1 MDAFGKANLNE
12 LLDNS
17 PAPGVSIYLPTHR
30 AGRDTQQNRIRLK
43 NLLGKAESELR
54 ARDVD
59 GAAADALLAPASQL
73 VDDTQFWAQQSDG
86 LALFMATGFTRRYR
100 LPLRFPERA
109 VVAPRFYIKPLLP
122 MLTEEGHF
130 YVLALSLKQVRL
142 LLGTRDSVEQVE
154 LQGAPASLAAV
165 ARPEAGERSLQHH
178 SSSVGGG
185 SGAVFHGGGS
195 AEDDHDEDLKRY
207 FREVDRSVVARLRE
221 DPAQQVL
228 AALESHNPLNRE
240 NSDYKLLLGQALAGN
255 PDDLSAQD
263 LHARA
268 WSLVRPHFARHMLA
282 AQDRF
287 NRQLGTGKASGQLEV
302 VLPAAYQGRIEFL
315 FVPTGEQ
322 RWGRFDPASQEV
334 TQPNGLTDSS
344 QDLLDLACEYTLKH
358 GGMVYALQPEKMP
371 QQAVVAAGF
380 RY

>member
-12 LLDNS
+12 LLDHS
-17 PAPGVSIYLPTHR
+17 PAPGISIYLPAHR
-30 AGRDTQQNRIRLK
+30 GGRESQQDRIRLK
-43 NLLGKAESELR
+43 NLLGRAEDGLATR
-54 ARDVD
+54 GVD
-59 GAAADALLAPASQL
+59 GSAANALLAPAARL
-73 VDDTQFWAQQSDG
+73 VDDSQFWTQQSDG
-86 LALFMATGFTRRYR
+86 LALFMAAGFSRRYR

-109 VVAPRFYIKPLLP
+109 VVGPRFYIKPLLP
-122 MLTEEGHF
+122 MLTDEGHF

-142 LLGTRDSVEQVE
+142 LIGTRDSLEQIE
-154 LQGAPASLAAV
+154 LDGAPASLAAV

-185 SGAVFHGGGS
+185 GGAVFHGGGS
-195 AEDDHDEDLKRY
+195 AEDEHDEDLKRF
-207 FREVDRSVVARLRE
+207 FREVDRAVLQRLRD
-221 DPAQQVL
+221 DPAHLVL
-228 AALESHNPLNRE
+228 AAVESHVPLYRE
-240 NSDYKLLLGQALAGN
+240 ISGYRLLLGQALAGN

-282 AQDRF
+282 AQDKF

-334 TQPNGLTDSS
+334 TQHNGLTDSS

-358 GGMVYALQPEKMP
+358 GGMVYALTPAKMP
-371 QQAVVAAGF
+371 QGAVVAAGF